1 MGALTGKVAVVT
13 GASKGIGAGIAKKL
27 AAEGA
32 SVVLNYG
39 SSRQDAEKQIA
50 EITKS
55 GGKAIA
61 VQGSVAN
68 SADVVRVFE
77 EAKKAYGK
85 VDILVN
91 NAGVYAFAPLAEVQE
106 AEFHREFNTNVLGA
120 ILSAKEAL
128 KYFPEEG
135 GSIVNISSAASTLTP
150 PASVV
155 YSATKA
161 ALDAVTSVLAKE
173 LAPKIRVNSVNP
185 GPVVTEGYHTLGIR
199 DTDFE
204 KQFISRM
211 PLGRV
216 GSVEEVADAVLFFA
230 SDASKWI
237 TGEKLVVAG
246 GLR

>member
-1 MGALTGKVAVVT
+1 MGVLNGKVAVVT

-32 SVVLNYG
+32 AVVLNYG
-39 SSRQDAEKQIA
+39 ASREDAEKQIA
-50 EITKS
+50 EITKN

-68 SADVVRVFE
+68 SAEVVRVFE

-135 GSIVNISSAASTLTP
+135 GSIVNIGSAASTLTAP
-150 PASVV
+150 GSVI

-161 ALDAVTSVLAKE
+161 ALDAVTGVLSKE
-173 LAPKIRVNSVNP
+173 LGPKIRVNSVNP
-185 GPVVTEGYHTLGIR
+185 GPVVTEGYTTLGFK
-199 DTDFE
+199 DSEFE
-204 KQFISRM
+204 KQFVGQM
-211 PLGRV
+211 PLKRV
-216 GSVEEVADAVLFFA
+216 GSVEEVADAVLFLA
-230 SDASKWI
+230 SDASRWI